1 MYLKHQPKIIQI
13 HFDGIEVMRIEDG
26 KKCQEVL
33 VPTDME
39 PEVIEMR
46 WDGEVVYA
54 ISASYSGGLQL
65 QLNVLVNSLF

>member
-1 MYLKHQPKIIQI
+1 MDLKHQPRIIQL

-33 VPTDME
+33 IPIDIE

-54 ISASYSGGLQL
+54 GAAEILMGRC
-65 QLNVLVNSLF
+65 

>member
-1 MYLKHQPKIIQI
+1 MDMKHQPRIIQL

-33 VPTDME
+33 LPIDIE

-46 WDGEVVYA
+46 WDGEIVYA
-54 ISASYSGGLQL
+54 IRASYSGDLQL
-65 QLNVLVNSLF
+65 QLNVLVNNLF